1 MSVAGLEG
9 DAWEE
14 VHARLA
20 RLELRVEELDV
31 SASFLG
37 GAPGLG
43 GLQEFASAEVAYPD
57 LDSWVGDYF
66 TRVYARP
73 LGGEWRWCPS
83 WVEHPEAA
91 VRLDA
96 LWRSWETLRSDPGL
110 GMSTWLR
117 DHLDPQ
123 LTVLLGNRGPFARCS
138 PTRHE
143 PPVSL
148 PLGHAGTGSGVGQ
161 AHPALEGPALPA

>member
-1 MSVAGLEG
+1 MSVAGSGSE
-9 DAWEE
+9 AWEE
-14 VHARLA
+14 VNARLA
-20 RLELRVEELDV
+20 RLELRLEELN
-31 SASFLG
+31 APGLFLND
-37 GAPGLG
+37 APGLG
-43 GLQEFASAEVAYPD
+43 GPQGLVTAEAAYPD

-96 LWRSWETLRSDPGL
+96 LWHSWEVLRSDPDL

-123 LTVLLGNRGPFARCS
+123 LTILLGNRGPFARCS

-143 PPVSL
+143 SPVPL
-148 PLGHAGTGSGVGQ
+148 PHCFPAASNAGLVDSAV
-161 AHPALEGPALPA
+161 EGPA